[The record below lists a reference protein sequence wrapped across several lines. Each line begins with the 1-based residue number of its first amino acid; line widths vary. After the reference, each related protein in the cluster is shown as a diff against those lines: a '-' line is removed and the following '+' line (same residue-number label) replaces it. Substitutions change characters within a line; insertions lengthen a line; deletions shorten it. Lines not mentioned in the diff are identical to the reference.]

1 MVYWITSTVLLI
13 CYYYTEIKAT
23 ILLLSSKKKTQVKS
37 SNSEIYRAS
46 KENLGKLVG
55 WDGVQGRVL
64 KVGNAQLWFKV
75 GEKLSRKQSR
85 VGYLK

>member
-1 MVYWITSTVLLI
+1 M
-13 CYYYTEIKAT
+13 
-23 ILLLSSKKKTQVKS
+23 SSKKKTQVKS